1 MLRIL
6 FIVRIVLVFTLF
18 ALFTEPRVGKARA
31 KSLEEDA
38 RICRKCRHIYSLL
51 AGVVAITQPLS
62 WLTQQPQQQS

>member
-1 MLRIL
+1 MLVL
-6 FIVRIVLVFTLF
+6 FMMLVVLLFTVFT
-18 ALFTEPRVGKARA
+18 LFTEPRVGKARA